1 MRETKIIVV
10 TKKEL
15 IKFIDFPDTLY
26 INDDKY
32 VPYMRAD
39 LKKTLKQL
47 LFDEKSYTALLA
59 VDENGKAHGRVLFTI
74 DKNKQLK
81 TDKCGFFALYDCEDN
96 LETSRMLL
104 GEMVRRLKEMGAE
117 YVSGTYF
124 PYDPDNRRG
133 IMIKGFERA
142 PLIFTSYNPPYYD
155 AQICDAGFEKHAD
168 TYEFTAAFSEKTF
181 ARFERVVDFSNRH
194 FRFHVDTLDLK
205 NIERD
210 IDDVCAVMQ
219 AATNEIV
226 YQEAP
231 SRETIENIF
240 REWKSFIEPSLIL
253 IARKDDDNTPIG
265 IAVSLPDYFQVFRK
279 MRGRL
284 DLRGILAML
293 TERKKIH
300 SFRGILQY
308 VIPEYQKFGV
318 LPAMYLKMNES
329 AKKLNMDYAE
339 AGTIMENNRASIAPL
354 EAAGAELSRIYRI
367 YYKKISG
374 DENADN

>member
-1 MRETKIIVV
+1 MKIIEV

-15 IKFIDFPDTLY
+15 MKFIDFPDALY
-26 INDDKY
+26 KNDDKF
-32 VPYMRAD
+32 VPYMRGD
-39 LKKTLKQL
+39 LKKTLTKL
-47 LFDEKSYTALLA
+47 LFEDKNYTALLA

-81 TDKCGFFALYDCEDN
+81 TEKCGFFALYECEDD
-96 LETSRMLL
+96 LEISHLL
-104 GEMVRRLKEMGAE
+104 LDDMVKRLTAIGAE

-142 PLIFTSYNPPYYD
+142 PLIVTSYNPPYYD
-155 AQICDAGFEKHAD
+155 RQMTDAGFEKHAD
-168 TYEFTAAFSEKTF
+168 TYEFTGQFTDETL
-181 ARFERVVDFSNRH
+181 ARFEKVVDFSRRH
-194 FRFHVDTLDLK
+194 CHFHVDTIDLN

-210 IDDVCAVMQ
+210 IDDVCSVMQ
-219 AATNEIV
+219 QATNEIV

-253 IARKDDDNTPIG
+253 IARKDEDNSPIG
-265 IAVSLPDYFQVFRK
+265 IAISLPDYFQVFRK

-284 DLRGILAML
+284 DPRGIFAML
-293 TERKKIH
+293 TERKKIR
-300 SFRGILQY
+300 SYRGILQY

-318 LPAMYLKMNES
+318 LPAMYIKMNES

-367 YYKKISG
+367 YYKKI
-374 DENADN
+374 